1 MPGKITAKQQQILDY
16 IKEEILR
23 KGYPPTVREI
33 CEKVGLRS
41 TSSVHSHLATLE
53 ENGYIRRD
61 PTKPRAIEIIDDEFG
76 LARREMSNIPV
87 VGRVAAGEPLLAVE
101 NIEDYFA
108 LPTEFLPN
116 NETFILK
123 IHGESMI
130 NVGFYENDYI
140 IVERTSAVSNGDIV
154 VALESSGIHT
164 NGYTL
169 VRKIMEDNPEI
180 MNECLGEKTFI
191 DAILE
196 PHRCYYKALKD
207 LFGKP
212 HCIHGLA
219 HITGGGICE
228 NLNRIL
234 PSGLDAKIDL
244 ECYNVLPIFK
254 LLRKYGN
261 ISDTE
266 MLRTFNLGVGMT
278 LVTSKEYL
286 DDVMQ
291 HLQNHGINCNVIGEI
306 VKGNQKVICEN
317 NLVW

>member
-1 MPGKITAKQQQILDY
+1 MY
-16 IKEEILR
+16 
-23 KGYPPTVREI
+23 
-33 CEKVGLRS
+33 S
-41 TSSVHSHLATLE
+41 W
-53 ENGYIRRD
+53 
-61 PTKPRAIEIIDDEFG
+61 
-76 LARREMSNIPV
+76 
-87 VGRVAAGEPLLAVE
+87 
-101 NIEDYFA
+101 
-108 LPTEFLPN
+108 
-116 NETFILK
+116 
-123 IHGESMI
+123 
-130 NVGFYENDYI
+130 
-140 IVERTSAVSNGDIV
+140 
-154 VALESSGIHT
+154 
-164 NGYTL
+164 
-169 VRKIMEDNPEI
+169 
-180 MNECLGEKTFI
+180 
-191 DAILE
+191 
-196 PHRCYYKALKD
+196 
-207 LFGKP
+207 
-212 HCIHGLA
+212 A

-261 ISDTE
+261 ISDAE